1 MAVGET
7 TSGTLGDAL
16 PAIVAD
22 ARIIKEYAGTWM
34 RTCDVRQQ
42 EEGTGLAWTQY
53 QLAQINAQ
61 DITETTDNR
70 NYQQLAGTLLSSEPV
85 MSQVIIKITDR
96 TYRKVAKVVSSK
108 FGSLAGNA
116 MARKKDEDY
125 IALFSTLATTCS
137 PGTGNPLSHGHIAA
151 AKQNATSNATEPSM
165 AACYSVLH
173 GFQIYDLQLEVLAP
187 IGTYEVSGLTETVYR
202 QGWAGS
208 VAGSDVF
215 EDGNISPTAI
225 SSTNG
230 RGATHTREG
239 IIAVNGMS
247 IKTERDRDIYFGGG
261 ADVISMVDEYSF
273 VENTSGGTQVF
284 AYQHVSDTTA
294 PAS

>member
-16 PAIVAD
+16 PEVVSD
-22 ARIIKEYAGTWM
+22 ARIVREYAGTWK
-34 RTCDVRQQ
+34 RTCDVRKQ
-42 EEGTGLAWTQY
+42 EEGTGLAWTQF
-53 QLAQINAQ
+53 QLAQLDAQ
-61 DITETTDNR
+61 DIGENQENR
-70 NYQQLAGTLLSSEPV
+70 NFQQLAGSLLSTEPV
-85 MSQVIIKITDR
+85 MSQIIIKITDR

-108 FGSLAGNA
+108 FGTLAGNA

-125 IALFSTLATTCS
+125 ISLFATFATTAS

-151 AKQNATSNATEPSM
+151 AARNASSNATEPAMSSV
-165 AACYSVLH
+165 YSVLH

-187 IGTYEVSGLTETVYR
+187 VGTYEVTGMAENVYR
-202 QGWAGS
+202 QGWRGS

-230 RGATHTREG
+230 RGATHAREG
-239 IIAVNGMS
+239 VIAVMGMD
-247 IKTERDRDIYFGGG
+247 IKEERDRDIYFGGG
-261 ADVISMVDEYSF
+261 ADVISLVDEYSF
-273 VENTSGGTQVF
+273 VENTSRGTQVF
-284 AYQHVSDTTA
+284 CYAHVSDTTA
-294 PAS
+294 PAA